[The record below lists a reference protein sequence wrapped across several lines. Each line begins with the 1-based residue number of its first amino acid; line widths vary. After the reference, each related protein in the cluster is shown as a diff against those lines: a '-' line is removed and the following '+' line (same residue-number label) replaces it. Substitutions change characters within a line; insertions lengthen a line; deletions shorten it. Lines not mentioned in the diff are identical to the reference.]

1 MADFEVRF
9 GGRLQYGSVQKL
21 VKLKRV
27 KTSKTNLYDAVS
39 AKPDTTSG
47 AHRIQKWVARG
58 FLRMT
63 TRRIY
68 FDMISKIKGGLLRGV
83 KRSSSSQQPNNF
95 S

>member
-9 GGRLQYGSVQKL
+9 GGRLQFGSVLKL
-21 VKLKRV
+21 VKLKPV

-39 AKPDTTSG
+39 TKPDTTSG
-47 AHRIQKWVARG
+47 AHRIQKFGVSLILKSRGRVARG

-68 FDMISKIKGGLLRGV
+68 FDMISKIEGGAERH
-83 KRSSSSQQPNNF
+83 
-95 S
+95 